1 MSELKLTE
9 EQIGKIEELKKQWLD
24 EVEAL
29 PEVKLPPN
37 TLSHAS
43 NIPRME
49 IEKKYQALIQK
60 VVNEGK

>member
-1 MSELKLTE
+1 MSEPELTE
-9 EQIGKIEELKKQWLD
+9 EQKNKIEELKRQWMD

-29 PEVKLPPN
+29 PEVELPPD

-43 NIPRME
+43 NSPRME

-60 VVNEGK
+60 VVYRKK

>member
-43 NIPRME
+43 NIQRME
-49 IEKKYQALIQK
+49 IERKYQALIQK